1 MPLGDTSITSGLF
14 YVSKYGNN
22 DYYSG
27 ASAYQNNVD
36 IRGASARE
44 QYAAGF
50 EGMTDE
56 QISELIKK
64 RFFEEVFLAVIEQM
78 HSDVEPIP
86 GLDFTYT
93 FNFYAYNG
101 STIPCQAVYKVVGK
115 GKFEPV
121 KCTWGVE

>member
-1 MPLGDTSITSGLF
+1 
-14 YVSKYGNN
+14 
-22 DYYSG
+22 
-27 ASAYQNNVD
+27 
-36 IRGASARE
+36 
-44 QYAAGF
+44 
-50 EGMTDE
+50 MTDE